1 MTERHIFAGD
11 NLGFLRDVESGTVQL
26 VYMDPPFAS
35 GRDYKAVMQSKRAG
49 GSELV
54 DAFSDVWIADHAY
67 EEAGSPELRAMMGA
81 LASALPRPIVNYLQ
95 MMTPRIVEAAR
106 VLEPR
111 GALYLHCD
119 ASASHYL
126 KLILDLVFGPENFRN
141 EIIWRRTHAHS
152 GSRRFGPV
160 HDVILFYTKTRHY
173 VWNQPYA
180 PYSQDYLD
188 KYYTNADALGRYQLI
203 TCTGPGDRVGTR
215 AHYEWRGKFP
225 PPGRHWAWQVEK
237 MRDLDESGLLVHSAT
252 GVPRRKRYE
261 WEAPGVPVQDV
272 WSDIGRLDAHSA
284 ERVGYDTQKPVSL
297 LDRIISASTE
307 PGATVLDP
315 FVGSGTTA
323 VSAELLGRSWKVSDK
338 SLLAAS
344 LTLSRA
350 RRVVGGAPIQLSG
363 FPASKSSARAL
374 RENEPSTFGAWAT
387 SILGASIDR
396 DRSSE
401 EVTEGRGRLVAG
413 RAEEMRSWV
422 PLRKNRSAGFA
433 SSIEVQQG
441 VTLGLTLDSPVAAR
455 AILARMRSS
464 HPCARLMDVSL
475 DEAVSPKTR
484 AEGAAVRD
492 GMGVIS

>member
-1 MTERHIFAGD
+1 MTERHIYAGD
-11 NLGFLRDVESGTVQL
+11 NLGFLRDVESDSVQL

-35 GRDYKAVMQSKRAG
+35 GRDYKAVMRSKRAG

-54 DAFSDVWIADHAY
+54 DAFTDVWKAGDAY
-67 EEAGSPELRAMMGA
+67 EEAGSLELRTMMRA
-81 LASALPRPIVNYLQ
+81 LATVLPRPIVSYLR

-126 KLILDLVFGPENFRN
+126 KLVLDLVFGPENFRN
-141 EIIWRRTHAHS
+141 EIVWRRTHAHS

-160 HDVILFYTKTRHY
+160 HDVIFFYTKTRHY
-173 VWNQPYA
+173 VWNQPYS
-180 PYSQDYLD
+180 PYSRDYLE
-188 KYYTNADALGRYQLI
+188 KYYTNKDERGRYQLI

-237 MRDLDESGLLVHSAT
+237 MRELDEAGLLVHSAT

-261 WEAPGVPVQDV
+261 SEAPGVPVQDV
-272 WSDIGRLDAHSA
+272 WSDIGRLDAHSV

-297 LDRIISASTE
+297 LNRIISASTE
-307 PGATVLDP
+307 PGATILDP

-323 VSAELLGRSWKVSDK
+323 VAAELLGRGWMVSDR

-344 LTLSRA
+344 LTLSRVRHA
-350 RRVVGGAPIQLSG
+350 AGGAPIRLSG
-363 FPASKSSARAL
+363 FPATKSSARAL

-396 DRSSE
+396 DRSND
-401 EVTEGRGRLVAG
+401 EVTEGRGRLGAA
-413 RAEEMRSWV
+413 RTEETRSWV
-422 PLRKNRSAGFA
+422 PLRKSRSARFA
-433 SSIEVQQG
+433 SSVEISQG
-441 VTLGLTLDSPVAAR
+441 VTLGLTLDSPAASR
-455 AILARMRSS
+455 AILTQIHSS
-464 HPCARLMDVSL
+464 RPDVRLIDVSL
-475 DEAVSPKTR
+475 DEAVSSKTR
-484 AEGAAVRD
+484 AEGSAVCAVN
-492 GMGVIS
+492 GVER